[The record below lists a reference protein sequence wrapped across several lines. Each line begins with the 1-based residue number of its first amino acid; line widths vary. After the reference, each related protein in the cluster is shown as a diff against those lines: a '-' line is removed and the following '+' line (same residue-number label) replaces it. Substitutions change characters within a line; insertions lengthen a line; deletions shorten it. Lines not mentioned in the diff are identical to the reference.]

1 MNTLF
6 LLLILFSGI
15 DAGVLGKTESKAS
28 KDSPQYYLMATLN
41 GNERSIFH
49 VTVDEY
55 ERFVYKGCTTLFSVF
70 YEIVYAKSLSMK
82 SNATYIQLH
91 AVMSTGSTEEE
102 VTVRSVPKLYT
113 GSMVQ
118 NSAFKVLTAVI
129 TLNKGTLYSIT
140 WDDGCHTCFPASCR
154 QNSVLDD
161 GGVTII
167 QPSDELGAYAGENR
181 FETQSTCSDNPDSCD
196 LQIFVVWTGTDSKG
210 HVLQSANLRLS
221 RFQSGS
227 IESAINNL

>member
-129 TLNKGTLYSIT
+129 TLNKVVTHVSRLLVVRILSLMMV
-140 WDDGCHTCFPASCR
+140 
-154 QNSVLDD
+154 VLPLFSPR
-161 GGVTII
+161 T
-167 QPSDELGAYAGENR
+167 N
-181 FETQSTCSDNPDSCD
+181 
-196 LQIFVVWTGTDSKG
+196 
-210 HVLQSANLRLS
+210 
-221 RFQSGS
+221 
-227 IESAINNL
+227 

>member
-167 QPSDELGAYAGENR
+167 QPSDELGAYAGENC

-196 LQIFVVWTGTDSKG
+196 LQIFVG